1 MLKQFMSA
9 SLTASLIALISF
21 VPLNA
26 QTLTTKELQ
35 KAEKIKSKVAG
46 LGSGPKVR
54 VIVGLLGDETIKG
67 YVSSI
72 GEESFVVERSES
84 VGPREIFYAQ
94 VKEVRKKPSTGFL
107 VAEVGAAAGTVVGLF
122 YLSGFLL
129 SKCSPCIGP

>member
-1 MLKQFMSA
+1 MLKQFLSA
-9 SLTASLIALISF
+9 SLTAILIGLINF
-21 VPLNA
+21 APLDA
-26 QTLTTKELQ
+26 QTLTKKELQ

-54 VIVGLLGDETIKG
+54 IIVELLGDETIKG

-72 GEESFVVERSES
+72 GEESFVVERSKGH
-84 VGPREIFYAQ
+84 GPREIFYAQ
-94 VKEVRKKPSTGFL
+94 VKEVRKKPSTGFR
-107 VAEVGAAAGTVVGLF
+107 VAEIGAVAGTVVGLF